1 MMREEGLRAG
11 ILLISDCELMKQDTL
26 ITTAGRDPENNHG
39 IVNPPVYHASTI
51 ISPTLAEFRES
62 RNRRWELDV
71 FTYGRQGTPTHQ
83 ALEVATAALL
93 GGDRTVCLGSGLAA
107 INAAMLAF
115 LQSGDHVLMVDTVYG
130 PTRSFC
136 DKFLA
141 RFGVDTTY
149 YDPTIGASIKD
160 LIQDN
165 TKIVFTESPGSLTFE
180 LQDIRAIASEAH
192 KRDCVVII
200 DDTWSSGVFFKPF
213 EHGVDVSVIAGTK
226 YIVGHSDV
234 MMGMITTK
242 NEYWQRIRR
251 SASDLGANS
260 GPDDVYLALRGMRTI
275 GVRMRQHQE
284 NGLKLARWI
293 EERPEVDRVL
303 HPALPSHPHH
313 DLWKRDFTGA
323 CGLFG
328 VVLKPYPEVALA
340 AMLDGLELY
349 GMGASWG
356 GFESLILLTNPASTR
371 TVNKEK
377 WENDGPTLRI
387 HVGLEDPEDLI
398 ADLKKG
404 FERLNVNN

>member
-1 MMREEGLRAG
+1 
-11 ILLISDCELMKQDTL
+11 MKQDTL

-51 ISPTLAEFRES
+51 ISPTLAAFKEARTK
-62 RNRRWELDV
+62 RWDLDV

-83 ALEVATAALL
+83 ALEVATAALI
-93 GGDRTVCLGSGLAA
+93 GGDRAVCLSSGLAA

-115 LQSGDHVLMVDTVYG
+115 LQSGDHVLMVDAAYG

-141 RFGVDTTY
+141 RFGVETTY
-149 YDPTIGASIKD
+149 YDPTIGVGIKD

-165 TKIVFTESPGSLTFE
+165 TKIVYTESPGSLTFE
-180 LQDIRAIASEAH
+180 LQDIRAISDEAH
-192 KRDCVVII
+192 KRGCVVII

-242 NEYWQRIRR
+242 NEHWQIIRQ
-251 SASDLGANS
+251 SAADLGANS

-284 NGLKLARWI
+284 NGLKLARWLQD
-293 EERPEVDRVL
+293 RPEVDRVL
-303 HPALPSHPHH
+303 HPALPSDPHH
-313 DLWKRDFTGA
+313 ELWKRDFTGA

-328 VVLKPYPEVALA
+328 VVLKPYPEIALA

-371 TVNKEK
+371 TVAKEQ
-377 WENDGPTLRI
+377 WEKDGPTLRI
-387 HVGLEDPEDLI
+387 HAGLEDPEDLI

-404 FERLNVNN
+404 FQCLNANI